1 MRSCFRRLSVSSALI
16 GCVLVGTQFEY
27 VQRVNAAPTADLS
40 GKIADQNINRLDKI
54 DQASTVKQDGP
65 GVVTDPLNRRDLPP
79 PGGATVVLKTITFG
93 PPSAFLTDAELE
105 AIAVKFRS
113 KAVDFSQIS
122 ELVRDVNDLYAEKG
136 VVTAAAILPPQ
147 NLGDGNLQVRLVE
160 GQVGNVALVGDHVS
174 KNKYIFDSVRLSKGT
189 TVDVPTAGS
198 DIEVFNRTNRAQL
211 RLLLQPGAQFGYTD
225 LLLGITE
232 PPQNEL
238 QFYVDNEGVES
249 TGALQAS
256 FLYRRYGMMGRDDTL
271 LAYVA
276 ASEGSMSG
284 TARYE
289 FPISTRGTRLAASYT
304 ASDVTV
310 VSGPTKILQITG
322 ASQSASLS
330 LTHPVF
336 LNDKWTVLG
345 TGSAFYGENQSWSA
359 AVSLVD
365 SKTIKYAPGV
375 SVSYKGDKGSMSTQ
389 VQAVFATSKDT
400 LAGTTRDIFLLAGSV
415 NGQYRFENGMTFV
428 GSGAWQHTRAK
439 LVPGNLLFQ
448 IGGPSTVRGYPSDG
462 VAGDSGFYGRLELH
476 KQIPFKKTSFD
487 AFAFT
492 DIGAVYSTFPK
503 STTLVSAGIGANFAV
518 NDKTSFALSLAVPL
532 RNSLTNQSDLVISG
546 TLMALSR

>member
-1 MRSCFRRLSVSSALI
+1 MRSCFRRLSVSSALV
-16 GCVLVGTQFEY
+16 GCVLVGVQFEY
-27 VQRVNAAPTADLS
+27 AQMVNAAPTADLS
-40 GKIADQNINRLDKI
+40 AKLADQNIDRLDAI
-54 DQASTVKQDGP
+54 DQATTVKQDGP
-65 GVVTDPLNRRDLPP
+65 GVVADPLNRRDLPP
-79 PGGATVVLKTITFG
+79 RGGATVVLKSITFA
-93 PPSAFLTDAELE
+93 PPSAFLSDAELE
-105 AIAVKFRS
+105 TIAVKYRS

-147 NLGDGNLQVRLVE
+147 NLADGNLQVRLVE

-174 KNKYIFDSVRLSKGT
+174 KNDYIFGSVRLSKGT

-198 DIEVFNRTNRAQL
+198 DIELFNRTNRAQL
-211 RLLLQPGAQFGYTD
+211 RLLLQPGAEFGYTD

-232 PPQNEL
+232 PPQDEL
-238 QFYVDNEGVES
+238 QFYIDNEGVES
-249 TGALQAS
+249 TGELQAS
-256 FLYRRYGMMGRDDTL
+256 FLYRRYGIMGRDDTF

-276 ASEGSMSG
+276 TSEGSMSG

-289 FPISTRGTRLAASYT
+289 FPINTRGTRLAASYT

-310 VSGPTKILQITG
+310 VSGPTKILKITG

-330 LTHPVF
+330 VTHPLF

-345 TGSAFYGENQSWSA
+345 TGSAFYGENKSWSA
-359 AVSLVD
+359 GVPLVD
-365 SKTIKYAPGV
+365 SGTIKYAPGV
-375 SVSYKGDKGSMSTQ
+375 SMSYKGDKGSMATQ
-389 VQAVFATSKDT
+389 VQAVFANSKDV
-400 LAGTTRDIFLLAGSV
+400 LAGTSRDIFLLAGSV
-415 NGQYRFENGMTFV
+415 NGQYRFENGLTFI

-462 VAGDSGFYGRLELH
+462 IAGDSGFYGRLELH
-476 KQIPFKKTSFD
+476 DQIPFKETSFD

-492 DIGAVYSTFPK
+492 DVGAVYSTFPK
-503 STTLVSAGIGANFAV
+503 STTLVSTGVGVNFSLD
-518 NDKTSFALSLAVPL
+518 DKTSFGLSLAVPL
-532 RNSLTNQSDLVISG
+532 KKSLTNQSDFVISG
-546 TLMALSR
+546 TLMAVAR